1 MDSATLSLVLFIVFT
16 LIYFIYRYFE
26 YNSEHLKLVSG
37 IYILLV
43 IASQFSINISATKD
57 LCGEASYGNAF
68 LYTLIPWVVIFGM
81 LNVVLFMFPGWK
93 SPFANTFG
101 YLLAKAAGVKSLL
114 LDHILKEKYK
124 DGKLPVAKATPVVQA
139 VPIKETKVGG
149 RASSTSN
156 EAITNSL
163 EHIYSD
169 PSALINEVTP
179 ETFDTFWTRMKPLF
193 RKGADNYRNQ
203 FKKLVNLKDLVS
215 EFVWYLLTGV
225 LVCSMSYNS
234 ILNQGC
240 NTSVKEM
247 QKRHQEYEDNV
258 KKFQQEAKEKGP
270 SRVYYTRD

>member
-1 MDSATLSLVLFIVFT
+1 
-16 LIYFIYRYFE
+16 
-26 YNSEHLKLVSG
+26 
-37 IYILLV
+37 
-43 IASQFSINISATKD
+43 
-57 LCGEASYGNAF
+57 
-68 LYTLIPWVVIFGM
+68 
-81 LNVVLFMFPGWK
+81 
-93 SPFANTFG
+93 
-101 YLLAKAAGVKSLL
+101 
-114 LDHILKEKYK
+114 
-124 DGKLPVAKATPVVQA
+124 
-139 VPIKETKVGG
+139 
-149 RASSTSN
+149 
-156 EAITNSL
+156 
-163 EHIYSD
+163 
-169 PSALINEVTP
+169 
-179 ETFDTFWTRMKPLF
+179 MKPLF